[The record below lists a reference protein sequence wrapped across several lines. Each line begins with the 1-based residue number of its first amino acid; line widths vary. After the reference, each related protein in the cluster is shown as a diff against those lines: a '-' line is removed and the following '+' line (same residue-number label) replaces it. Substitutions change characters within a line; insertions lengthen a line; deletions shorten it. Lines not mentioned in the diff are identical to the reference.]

1 MSELTDRAKGLLDET
16 VGKAQRAIGEA
27 LDKPDLVAE
36 GNIQEAKGD
45 AEKAAARIK
54 DALKV

>member
-16 VGKAQRAIGEA
+16 VGKAKRAIGEA

-54 DALKV
+54 DALKD